1 MGIFNDDLSPNQT
14 IDGKGDQGLKGDR
27 GPRGLKGNQGPKGDQ
42 GLRGIKGNQGPKG
55 DQGLK
60 GDQGPKGDQGLR
72 GIKGNQG
79 PKGDQGLKGDQGPK
93 GDQGADSSY
102 DNTIYRRST
111 IGNGLNVSI
120 TNPQVKPDGS
130 LNEGNISY
138 YDLPSATKKQLFPC
152 AMVLRAMTTGTTSSI
167 SIYMSDIRSDE
178 QCHFFV
184 QIRGTLTKPFRVLYT
199 DNHNTAIPQFSL
211 YEGGN
216 NFYVLQGSFYTGLI
230 ISNPHVEIDQFSAK
244 AGTLYIDA
252 QFTYTD
258 KSITSL
264 SQTGFDVRLF
274 SSSFDQSLKDIE
286 LNETEINDLKTRV
299 SNIPTTQKASQSEVN
314 DGTNNDKFITP
325 DTFRNSDLVKS
336 IIDPDLHEKFEVK
349 SSFVNNQS
357 GRTEIK
363 QPQEFD
369 ENLSW
374 FYPCSVVFKTTLT
387 TNSTQIVFFP
397 NRDKNGNL
405 RPDRPWMENRFLCF
419 LFQIKVEDGGAIRH
433 PDKYSLSGGLNINY
447 TPTKSSTNN
456 QNYFY
461 LTARL
466 KTSSQVTDENTLITF
481 FGMNT
486 QQPVNIYY
494 SMQFIVL
501 PSTVNLYSKE
511 IYDTRF
517 YNNIIK
523 AQQMEISRLQTELST
538 IKLSYDPVYYYG
550 PCGHNNNSTAEF
562 INSSQVSFT
571 SGCFEITNNNTQ
583 LEFKKSGVYNITYVD
598 GVRTTSQANL
608 EILFGGSG
616 LDVIPTDYS
625 IAFPIVD
632 TKSRWE
638 KICKSVT
645 VPVKKDAGM
654 NVLLSSGDLDGGN
667 NSKIMINRV
676 AGFPIDII

>member
-1 MGIFNDDLSPNQT
+1 MFNYDLPPNQT
-14 IDGKGDQGLKGDR
+14 ISGKGEKGDR
-27 GPRGLKGNQGPKGDQ
+27 GPRGLKGSQGLKGDQGPKGDQ
-42 GLRGIKGNQGPKG
+42 GLKGDRGLRGIKGNQGPKG

-60 GDQGPKGDQGLR
+60 GDQGVG
-72 GIKGNQG
+72 
-79 PKGDQGLKGDQGPK
+79 
-93 GDQGADSSY
+93 SSY

-130 LNEGNISY
+130 LNEENISY
-138 YDLPSATKKQLFPC
+138 YDTTPSIKRQLFPC

-184 QIRGTLTKPFRVLYT
+184 QIQGTLTKPFRVLYT
-199 DNHNTAIPQFSL
+199 DNHSTTIPQFRL
-211 YEGGN
+211 YEGDN
-216 NFYVLQGSFYTGLI
+216 NFYVLQGSFYTNLI

-258 KSITSL
+258 KSITTL
-264 SQTGFDVRLF
+264 PQQGFDVRLF
-274 SSSFDQSLKDIE
+274 GYSIIQSKKIVE
-286 LNETEINDLKTRV
+286 
-299 SNIPTTQKASQSEVN
+299 SNIAKLNDIRRRLGSQLVVPTSATQLDVN
-314 DGTNNDKFITP
+314 AGTNNINFITP
-325 DTFRNSDLVKS
+325 ETLQNSDLVKS
-336 IIDPDLHEKFEVK
+336 TLDDDLHEKFEIK
-349 SSFVNNQS
+349 SSLVNNQS

-387 TNSTQIVFFP
+387 TNSTRITFFP

-405 RPDRPWMENRFLCF
+405 RPDRPWMENRLICF
-419 LFQIKVEDGGAIRH
+419 LFQIKVEDGGVIRH
-433 PDKYSLSGGLNINY
+433 PDKFSLSEGFNINF

-466 KTSSQVTDENTLITF
+466 KTSSQVTDKNTQITF
-481 FGMNT
+481 IGMNT

-523 AQQMEISRLQTELST
+523 AQQMKISRLQTELST

-550 PCGHNNNSTAEF
+550 PCGHDNNSTAEF
-562 INSSQVSFT
+562 VNSPQASFT

-583 LEFKKSGVYNITYVD
+583 LEFKKSGVYNITYID
-598 GVRTTSQANL
+598 GVRTTSQTNL
-608 EILFGGSG
+608 EILFGGGG
-616 LDVIPTDYS
+616 LDVEPKDYS
-625 IAFPIVD
+625 IVFPIVD
-632 TKSRWE
+632 TKSKWE

-645 VPVKKDAGM
+645 VPVEKDAGM
-654 NVLLSSGDLDGGN
+654 NVLLSSGDLDGTH

-676 AGFPIDII
+676 AGFPIDIT